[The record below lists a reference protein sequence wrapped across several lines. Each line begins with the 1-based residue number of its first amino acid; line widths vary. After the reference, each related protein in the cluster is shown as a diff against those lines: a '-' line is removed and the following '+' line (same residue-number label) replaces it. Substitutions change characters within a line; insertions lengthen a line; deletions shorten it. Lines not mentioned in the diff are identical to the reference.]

1 MINPLG
7 AMILV
12 KKIQKGDKT
21 TSTGLVISSTF
32 SDNGPTEGTVIKLG
46 TGEQNYKG
54 EILPIPVIEIG
65 DTVLFPDHSSVDVED
80 EDGTKYLLVNSKNV
94 LAVKYNG

>member
-7 AMILV
+7 AMLLV

-21 TSTGLVISSTF
+21 TKTGLVISSTF
-32 SDNGPTEGTVIKLG
+32 SDSGPAEGEVIRLG

-54 EILPIPVIEIG
+54 EILPIPVIEVG
-65 DTVLFPDHSSVDVED
+65 DIVLFPDHSGVDVED
-80 EDGTKYLLVNSKNV
+80 EDGAKYILLNSKNV
-94 LAVKYNG
+94 LAIKSL

>member
-21 TSTGLVISSTF
+21 TSTGLVISSAF
-32 SDNGPTEGTVIKLG
+32 SDNGPAEGEVIMLG

-54 EILPIPVIEIG
+54 EILPIPVIEVG
-65 DTVLFPDHSSVDVED
+65 DTVLFPDHSGVDVED
-80 EDGTKYLLVNSKNV
+80 EDGSKYILVNSKNV
-94 LAVKYNG
+94 LAIKSV

>member
-7 AMILV
+7 AMLLV

-21 TSTGLVISSTF
+21 TKTGLVISSTF
-32 SDNGPTEGTVIKLG
+32 SDSGPAEGEVIRLG

-65 DTVLFPDHSSVDVED
+65 DIVLFPDHSGVDVED
-80 EDGTKYLLVNSKNV
+80 EDGTKYILLNSKNV
-94 LAVKYNG
+94 LAIKSL

>member
-7 AMILV
+7 AMLLV

-21 TSTGLVISSTF
+21 TKTGLVISSTF
-32 SDNGPTEGTVIKLG
+32 SDSGPAEGEVIRLG

-65 DTVLFPDHSSVDVED
+65 DIVLFPDHSGVDIED
-80 EDGTKYLLVNSKNV
+80 EDGTKYILLNSKNV
-94 LAVKYNG
+94 LAIKSL

>member
-7 AMILV
+7 AMLLV

-21 TSTGLVISSTF
+21 TKTGLVISSTF
-32 SDNGPTEGTVIKLG
+32 SDSGPAEGEVIRLG

-54 EILPIPVIEIG
+54 EILPIPVIEVG
-65 DTVLFPDHSSVDVED
+65 DTVLFPDHSGVDVED
-80 EDGTKYLLVNSKNV
+80 EDGSKYILLNSKNV
-94 LAVKYNG
+94 LAIKRL

>member
-7 AMILV
+7 AMLLV

-21 TSTGLVISSTF
+21 TKTGLVISSTF
-32 SDNGPTEGTVIKLG
+32 SDSGPAEGEVIRLG

-54 EILPIPVIEIG
+54 EILPIPVIEVG
-65 DTVLFPDHSSVDVED
+65 DIVLFPDHSAVDVED
-80 EDGTKYLLVNSKNV
+80 EDGNKYILLNSKNV
-94 LAVKYNG
+94 LAIKSL

>member
-7 AMILV
+7 AMLLV

-21 TSTGLVISSTF
+21 TSTGLVISASF
-32 SDNGPTEGTVIKLG
+32 SDSGPAEGVVIKLG

-54 EILPIPVIEIG
+54 EILPIPVIEVG
-65 DTVLFPDHSSVDVED
+65 DVVLFPDHSAVDVED
-80 EDGTKYLLVNSKNV
+80 EDGTKYLLINSKNV
-94 LAVKYNG
+94 LAIKNNN

>member
-1 MINPLG
+1 MISPLG

-21 TSTGLVISSTF
+21 TKTGLVISSTF
-32 SDNGPTEGTVIKLG
+32 SDNGPAEGEVIKLG

-54 EILPIPVIEIG
+54 EILPIPVIEVG
-65 DTVLFPDHSSVDVED
+65 DIVLFPDHSGVDVED
-80 EDGTKYLLVNSKNV
+80 EDGTKYILLNSKNV
-94 LAVKYNG
+94 LAIKSL

>member
-7 AMILV
+7 AMLLV
-12 KKIQKGDKT
+12 KKIQKSDKT
-21 TSTGLVISSTF
+21 TSTGLVISASF
-32 SDNGPTEGTVIKLG
+32 SDNGPSEGEVIKLG

-54 EILPIPVIEIG
+54 DILPIPEIKVG

-80 EDGTKYLLVNSKNV
+80 EDGTKYILINSKNV
-94 LAVKYNG
+94 LAIKTNG

>member
-21 TSTGLVISSTF
+21 TSTGLVISSAF
-32 SDNGPTEGTVIKLG
+32 SDNGPAEGTVIKLG

-54 EILPIPVIEIG
+54 EILPIPVIEVG
-65 DTVLFPDHSSVDVED
+65 DIVLFPEHSGVDVED
-80 EDGTKYLLVNSKNV
+80 EDGTKYILLNSKNV
-94 LAVKYNG
+94 LATKIL